1 MPKQEDLPPDI
12 LALLDIKNR
21 GSEWRDGYEAQFN
34 LIRDLMNEKRPDKK
48 RILVELSLLVLFG
61 IKCFTL
67 RDTDEILFYNT
78 LKGVWEYGAE
88 NIIRQITHKVDDELT
103 AHNINEVIDKVRRTT
118 YGSRDLFVN
127 NPHLA
132 LQNCVINLET
142 LKIEPHKPEHYL
154 TSKIEVEYNPDAV
167 PHNIERFLSQILPFE
182 DIPKIQEMIGYCL
195 LPDYRFQK
203 AFLCVGKGA
212 NGKSTLLNLII
223 TFLDPVNV
231 SNVLM
236 QDFDRKQF
244 AASKL
249 YGKMANIAADLP
261 EKEMKQTGMFKMLT
275 GGDRI
280 TAERKYKEPFEFVN
294 KAKLIFSMNKPPT
307 IYDDIDAM
315 WRRLCLIHFPNQF
328 VGKEADPNILT
339 SLTTSEELSGLLNAS
354 LMALFRLKERGCF
367 EIDEN
372 IQNLR
377 EEYLLASNPIQC
389 FTEYVLEDDFDGW
402 EPKKNVDQAYIR
414 YTKKILNQLPKPIAT
429 LTKALPKLKEH
440 ISKRRPIIDGEKTYV
455 WAGVKIRD
463 EFRWLLDGPSGPS
476 GPRSSSMLVTK
487 EQISKYIGPNLGPA
501 GPAGPEKGGDS
512 TSFPQFWKKT
522 ILKIIED
529 GPIDGINRKTLLEKT
544 KKTLNL
550 GVGYHNQ
557 LNQSIDE
564 LLFNDGLLF
573 EPKSGMIGRVR
584 E

>member
-1 MPKQEDLPPDI
+1 MSEQDLPPDVV
-12 LALLDIKNR
+12 ALFDVTTRKNWKKDY
-21 GSEWRDGYEAQFN
+21 GDQFK
-34 LIRDLMNEKRPDKK
+34 LIRRLLSEKKPDKK
-48 RILVELSLLVLFG
+48 RILVEVSLLVMCG

-103 AHNINEVIDKVRRTT
+103 SHNINEVIDKVRRTT
-118 YGSRDLFVN
+118 YGPRDLFVN

-142 LKIEPHKPEHYL
+142 LEIEPHKPEHYL
-154 TSKIEVEYNPDAV
+154 TSKLEVEYDPDAI

-182 DIPKIQEMIGYCL
+182 DIPKVQEMIGYCL

-223 TFLDPVNV
+223 SFLDPENV

-294 KAKLIFSMNKPPT
+294 KAKLIFSMNKPPA
-307 IYDDIDAM
+307 IYDDVDAI
-315 WRRLCLIHFPNQF
+315 WRRLCLIHFPYQF
-328 VGKEADPNILT
+328 VGKDADTNLLKT
-339 SLTTSEELSGLLNAS
+339 LTTPEELSGLLNAS

-377 EEYLLASNPIQC
+377 TEYLLASNPIQC
-389 FTEYVLEDDFDGW
+389 FAEYVLEDDFDGR
-402 EPKKNVDQAYIR
+402 ELKKDIDQAYIK
-414 YTKKILNQLPKPIAT
+414 YTKLVLRQVPKPIAT

-440 ISKRRPIIDGEKTYV
+440 VSLKHPRIDGKKNRCWY
-455 WAGVKIRD
+455 GVKIRD
-463 EFRWLLDGPSGPS
+463 EFQWLLSGTGGTIGTSFP
-476 GPRSSSMLVTK
+476 PMLVLK
-487 EQISKYIGPNLGPA
+487 DKFSKYIGPNVVPA
-501 GPAGPEKGGDS
+501 VPAVPVEKRVPKEQSKMD
-512 TSFPQFWKKT
+512 Q
-522 ILKIIED
+522 IDKIIDALARNNEEELVNIKEIVNI
-529 GPIDGINRKTLLEKT
+529 GLTA
-544 KKTLNL
+544 
-550 GVGYHNQ
+550 GVKREFTVKYV
-557 LNQSIDE
+557 DE
-564 LLFNDGLLF
+564 LTRRGLYF
-573 EPKSGMIGRVR
+573 EPQQGVIRKVD
-584 E
+584 